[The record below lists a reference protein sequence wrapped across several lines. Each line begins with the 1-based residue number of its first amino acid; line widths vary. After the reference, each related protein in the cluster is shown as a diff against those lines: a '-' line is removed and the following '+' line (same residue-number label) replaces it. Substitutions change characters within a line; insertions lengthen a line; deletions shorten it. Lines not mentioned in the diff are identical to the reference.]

1 MWLYVCVCE
10 CGMCEWVHVC
20 VCECR
25 YMSLCVSAHMCMYV
39 YDHMYM
45 YACEC
50 VYVMYVEYI
59 CLLSAG
65 GLSRQVL
72 AHKSTVLERLTSHS
86 SRRMLVCPL
95 WQISSRKQLRCQC
108 VRAKPV
114 TLAFQ
119 PPVVIAV
126 TSAAVCRGGLGACI
140 GLVLACVGLCIELA
154 FFSPRK
160 SLQVFLLKT
169 MCCFVSGS
177 GSAAE
182 VHCPSNESHV
192 FPWAAKYIQVT
203 VYWVANVWSW
213 EAKWFNC
220 AGPSAQLWVDE
231 YMPLKW
237 RWSGQQFHR
246 EWLHIC
252 PWVGVAFI

>member
-1 MWLYVCVCE
+1 
-10 CGMCEWVHVC
+10 
-20 VCECR
+20 
-25 YMSLCVSAHMCMYV
+25 
-39 YDHMYM
+39 
-45 YACEC
+45 
-50 VYVMYVEYI
+50 
-59 CLLSAG
+59 
-65 GLSRQVL
+65 
-72 AHKSTVLERLTSHS
+72 
-86 SRRMLVCPL
+86 MLVCPL

-192 FPWAAKYIQVT
+192 FPWAAKCPVHPSDCLLGSKCLVMRGQV
-203 VYWVANVWSW
+203 VQLCR
-213 EAKWFNC
+213 AK
-220 AGPSAQLWVDE
+220 
-231 YMPLKW
+231 
-237 RWSGQQFHR
+237 
-246 EWLHIC
+246 C
-252 PWVGVAFI
+252 PAVGG